1 MNNEGNFRYISSMDA
16 ELIKSKVPCDRL
28 FYLCDEEACKTSV
41 FVLSEDKTKLQTF
54 EDYKNKN
61 DKYVDFELDPDVD
74 YEFSKVKLADGRMA
88 INPALRSDLRTYVV
102 DYGDVITTV
111 EFIDQFIEESED
123 ELRELKG
130 KDLNEEEILS
140 DMRAY
145 LTNKLLTREKTEEA
159 EETEEL

>member
-1 MNNEGNFRYISSMDA
+1 MNREGSFRYISSIDA
-16 ELIKSKVPCDRL
+16 ELIKTKVPCDRL
-28 FYLCDEEACKTSV
+28 FYHCDEEECKTSV

-88 INPALRSDLRTYVV
+88 FNPALRSDLRTYVV

-111 EFIDQFIEESED
+111 EFIDQFIKESEE

-130 KDLNEEEILS
+130 KDLDEEAILS

-145 LTNKLLTREKTEEA
+145 LTKNLLTREKTEE
-159 EETEEL
+159 TEEL